1 MEILEIQNPN
11 EVRHLFE
18 EIPFEKR
25 VMPSIVMTFASSKGI
40 LLLIVN
46 VILMSIVV
54 SSNWIERKERANTQN
69 FAEQRKAIDNENT
82 RRNGTINSAFVPD

>member
-1 MEILEIQNPN
+1 MQILEIQNPH

-25 VMPSIVMTFASSKGI
+25 VMPSIVMIFASSKGI

-46 VILMSIVV
+46 VILMSIVISTTWV
-54 SSNWIERKERANTQN
+54 DQKKKAATQN
-69 FAEQRKAIDNENT
+69 F
-82 RRNGTINSAFVPD
+82 S